1 MNRCQKLDILDRLIF
16 IRGKYLKLEF
26 MLKLDDEDATTIE
39 DATARLAGRIEDI
52 RTQLHDRWSGSANR
66 TTAELRKISRRLQ
79 KVIRT
84 IDTETDVAESILKA
98 VGYVDDV
105 LRITGRILGV

>member
-39 DATARLAGRIEDI
+39 DATARLN
-52 RTQLHDRWSGSANR
+52 Q
-66 TTAELRKISRRLQ
+66 
-79 KVIRT
+79 
-84 IDTETDVAESILKA
+84 
-98 VGYVDDV
+98 
-105 LRITGRILGV
+105 